1 MTPAKIGR
9 NLGASLATIMAPLKG
24 SKHMRLVFILRLR
37 VAVIAYLIAFVLIC
51 PVRGVAADIHDFAY
65 RECYSI
71 QLVGPD
77 KVCIRLSNSVG
88 ERTVRAFEKLW
99 TCDEDKCALERTPIS
114 DGEEIVLRRGERFGR
129 HSKRRKDLRD
139 WYEDHGLPAAIDAIY
154 IVAGSDLPK
163 GLIYP
168 QGYTNAT
175 LLIAFHCRLVTHRG
189 EKIDDKF
196 VVNPADSTFFD
207 LNMGKV
213 GRFFCPYK
221 SPAIPESGCAPF
233 LPDAPKQDEFDW
245 LTEDA
250 NLTRGIEEDEYYR
263 LAGLGCVKNAF
274 EGMQEGVKLV
284 KAPNRASFVKAT
296 RVLVSKGGGKTK
308 ILGRVEVYGHD
319 VAAFSQ
325 YDEKGRVRLSLC
337 LQPKRGEINSRS
349 ALYCYESDGSLRY
362 SMELRSSMPDKVFA
376 FSNCVASRWR
386 DEKAYRE
393 TYNNAH
399 KLFRS
404 LFGFLGNGEL
414 TSEEVKKCLLAQ

>member
-1 MTPAKIGR
+1 
-9 NLGASLATIMAPLKG
+9 
-24 SKHMRLVFILRLR
+24 
-37 VAVIAYLIAFVLIC
+37 
-51 PVRGVAADIHDFAY
+51 
-65 RECYSI
+65 
-71 QLVGPD
+71 
-77 KVCIRLSNSVG
+77 
-88 ERTVRAFEKLW
+88 
-99 TCDEDKCALERTPIS
+99 
-114 DGEEIVLRRGERFGR
+114 
-129 HSKRRKDLRD
+129 
-139 WYEDHGLPAAIDAIY
+139 
-154 IVAGSDLPK
+154 
-163 GLIYP
+163 
-168 QGYTNAT
+168 
-175 LLIAFHCRLVTHRG
+175 
-189 EKIDDKF
+189 
-196 VVNPADSTFFD
+196 
-207 LNMGKV
+207 MGKV

-250 NLTRGIEEDEYYR
+250 KLTRGIEEDEYYR

-308 ILGRVEVYGHD
+308 ILGRVEIYGHD

-337 LQPKRGEINSRS
+337 LQPKRGEMSGRS
-349 ALYCYESDGSLRY
+349 AVYCYESDGSLRY